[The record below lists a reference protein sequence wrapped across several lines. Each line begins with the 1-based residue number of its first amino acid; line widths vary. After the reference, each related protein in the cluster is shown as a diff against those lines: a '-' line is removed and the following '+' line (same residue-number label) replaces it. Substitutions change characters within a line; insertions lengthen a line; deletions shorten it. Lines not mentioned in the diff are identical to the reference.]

1 MNGMNQLLQ
10 NKVLWIAVLCWFV
23 AQTLKVIFTI
33 VIDRRFDFTRFVGSG
48 GMPSSH
54 SSFVIGL
61 ANSIGL
67 TEGYHSTMFALSF
80 VFALVVMYDAAGVRQ
95 SVGQQAVIL
104 NQLFDMSD
112 KQGKVWKDYA
122 KLKELVGHTPVEVF
136 LGALLG
142 IVLSTVLM

>member
-1 MNGMNQLLQ
+1 MHHIHRVLE
-10 NKVLWIAVLCWFV
+10 NKVLGVAILCWFV

-33 VIDRRFDFTRFVGSG
+33 IIDRKLDFTRFVGSG

-67 TEGYHSTMFALSF
+67 TEGYDSTLFALSL

-95 SVGQQAVIL
+95 SVGQQAIIL
-104 NQLFDMSD
+104 NQLFDEFD
-112 KQGKVWKDYA
+112 KQNKIWKDYD
-122 KLKELVGHTPVEVF
+122 KLKELVGHTPIEVF
-136 LGALLG
+136 FGALLG
-142 IVLSTVLM
+142 IVLSTVLI

>member
-1 MNGMNQLLQ
+1 MQGIHQLLQ
-10 NKVLWIAVLCWFV
+10 NKVLGVAILCWFV

-33 VIDRRFDFTRFVGSG
+33 IIDRRFDFTRFVGSG

-61 ANSIGL
+61 ANSVGL
-67 TEGYHSTMFALSF
+67 TEGYDSTIFALSL

-112 KQGKVWKDYA
+112 KQSKVWRDYD
-122 KLKELVGHTPVEVF
+122 KLKE
-136 LGALLG
+136 
-142 IVLSTVLM
+142 